1 MLEITLKENG
11 KKYCFAADINKNIEL
26 IGGTV
31 AGNGSIG
38 WSNEGISLEKIAE
51 KILGAKSVDI
61 LAAAVD
67 DTLYPMDHIITK
79 NHTVSFIFPTGP
91 LGRRLR
97 HYYALFCVLKSMHTL
112 YHVPCTVQ
120 NYDEHG
126 FSCTFSADFAFSDSV
141 WSDFKAHLAAE
152 IVSAAGLCK
161 NVCLII
167 KPFPYSSKAAAV
179 PLVEQFI
186 TNEHYDGLRL
196 VISGDFAC
204 YHEELAIADKN
215 LYPQLELSYTCENN
229 ALIIRGY
236 IR

>member
-31 AGNGSIG
+31 AGNGSID

-51 KILGAKSVDI
+51 KILGTKSVDI

-79 NHTVSFIFPTGP
+79 NHTASFIFPTDP

-112 YHVPCTVQ
+112 YHVSCTVQ

-126 FSCTFSADFAFSDSV
+126 FSCTFSADFAFSDSA

-152 IVSAAGLCK
+152 IAGANIAQKRLPYYQAFPLLKQSGSSA
-161 NVCLII
+161 
-167 KPFPYSSKAAAV
+167 
-179 PLVEQFI
+179 LVEQFI
-186 TNEHYDGLRL
+186 ASEQYDGLRL
-196 VISGDFAC
+196 VISDDFCC
-204 YHEELAIADKN
+204 YHEELAIADKD
-215 LYPQLELSYTCENN
+215 LYSKLALSYTYENN
-229 ALIIRGY
+229 ELTIRGHL
-236 IR
+236 R

>member
-31 AGNGSIG
+31 AGNGSID
-38 WSNEGISLEKIAE
+38 WSNEGVSLEKIAE

-79 NHTVSFIFPTGP
+79 NHTVSFIFPTAP

-152 IVSAAGLCK
+152 IVSAALVQK
-161 NVCLII
+161 RL
-167 KPFPYSSKAAAV
+167 PYYQAFSLLKQSGSSA
-179 PLVEQFI
+179 LVEQFI

-229 ALIIRGY
+229 ALIIRGH